1 MIVSSTNKQHAEHKE
16 GGCYLED
23 TLIRCAVWVLIFN
36 NSILEGYFGDDK
48 GKLDM
53 DSMLDNIKELFI
65 WLGVIKMWLCL
76 CPKKVLTC

>member
-23 TLIRCAVWVLIFN
+23 MICN
-36 NSILEGYFGDDK
+36 KSILEGYFGDDK
-48 GKLDM
+48 GKLNT
-53 DSMLDNIKELFI
+53 DSMLGNTKELFI
-65 WLGVIKMWLCL
+65 WLGVIKTWLCL